1 MFKLTEEQMAEVI
14 DLYGGDYDLIIEIER
29 TLNKLAVIDNED
41 AYYEVIC
48 AVVSQIETLELK
60 AKEDEKD
67 AATQFFRQTD
77 KQIIFVRPDH
87 ATLSSRLNCAVAIQA
102 DYVIGRH

>member
-1 MFKLTEEQMAEVI
+1 MEGMFKLTEDQMAEVI

-67 AATQFFRQTD
+67 AA
-77 KQIIFVRPDH
+77 
-87 ATLSSRLNCAVAIQA
+87 
-102 DYVIGRH
+102 DYVLDYIIQEELNRYYTDFEDAKNSTKEKLTSYFK